1 VVQPI
6 IPALGRERQEDLK
19 LEVSLGY
26 VAQERKERKKERK
39 NSRKREMERRKE
51 GRKRKE
57 RKAPDFHPLLPS
69 TQVS

>member
-39 NSRKREMERRKE
+39 KEFKKERNGKKE
-51 GRKRKE
+51 GRKEKKGKE
-57 RKAPDFHPLLPS
+57 GS
-69 TQVS
+69 